1 MSVLII
7 PDSISFSKTLLDMI
21 WSIAMALVLVILA
34 GLWERGRNP
43 F

>member
-7 PDSISFSKTLLDMI
+7 PDPISFSKNLLDMI
-21 WSIAMALVLVILA
+21 WSIPVALVLVILA
-34 GLWERGRNP
+34 GLWERRRNP